1 MLIAASVICS
11 MQYLCLLLACVFRT
25 LRVYHCYND
34 SSISLYVCVPK
45 MVTAYVGSSTGGEN
59 ILYTVSTKK
68 QSQKIFRIIL
78 FRTDEIL

>member
-1 MLIAASVICS
+1 
-11 MQYLCLLLACVFRT
+11 
-25 LRVYHCYND
+25 
-34 SSISLYVCVPK
+34 